1 MLLAVDNPLD
11 NPKSKKQLILTKL
24 DYTMTAVFSAEAL
37 IKILVFGFY
46 FNGSKSYL
54 RKSWNKLDFL
64 VIFVSIL
71 TYLPLGTNLTF
82 YKSMRLLRI
91 LRPLRM
97 IDRNPGLK
105 LAVKSLQSVLPGI
118 INLMSISIA
127 NMGLLAILG
136 VNLFKGKFYHC
147 DIANVPLEQQN

>member
-1 MLLAVDNPLD
+1 
-11 NPKSKKQLILTKL
+11 
-24 DYTMTAVFSAEAL
+24 MTAVFSAEAL
-37 IKILVFGFY
+37 IKIVVLGFY
-46 FNGSKSYL
+46 FNGNKSYL

-71 TYLPLGTNLTF
+71 TYLPLGTTLTF

-105 LAVKSLQSVLPGI
+105 LAVKSL
-118 INLMSISIA
+118 
-127 NMGLLAILG
+127 
-136 VNLFKGKFYHC
+136 
-147 DIANVPLEQQN
+147 